1 MTASANRALGFKAG
15 VEEAASLI
23 LPETT
28 NIWQVPGIVF
38 WLSFYF
44 PSILG
49 YKCLWNKH
57 TVWI

>member
-1 MTASANRALGFKAG
+1 MTASANRALGVKAG
-15 VEEAASLI
+15 VEEPASLI
-23 LPETT
+23 VPETT
-28 NIWQVPGIVF
+28 NIWRVPGIVF

-44 PSILG
+44 PSIFG